1 MVVRKESKT
10 VSGIRRLTMSFPKSV
25 SVFTFSLTLISNIY
39 VAVCSDGLNPTDFA
53 AADKLEGIS
62 LNPPAAASNSTAFKV
77 NTDSVLALNLL
88 SLLPEDQEIS
98 VYCRN
103 LLGIFGQRYVA
114 SIDCFV
120 PAARPVKVCQNCF
133 SAYGS
138 LGDIYVN
145 ISDKTGPGNESCKEI
160 LLHSDRLMLL
170 DLLHNSL
177 SDIWT
182 QSNCD
187 RCITTGYR
195 SLTNDTLVFLATL
208 NQTLTC
214 FEKNQQDNQT
224 ELCKSCKGIYGE
236 LNKLYN
242 RLDKS
247 QAVCIDMEDS
257 MNTTHRLWSTSFNC
271 SVPRAETVPVIAVS
285 SFMLFLP
292 VIFYLSSFLHSEQ
305 KKRKLIHPK
314 RAKSY
319 NTLMNIQDK
328 LS

>member
-1 MVVRKESKT
+1 MGFTSFLVQD
-10 VSGIRRLTMSFPKSV
+10 VSR
-25 SVFTFSLTLISNIY
+25 
-39 VAVCSDGLNPTDFA
+39 
-53 AADKLEGIS
+53 
-62 LNPPAAASNSTAFKV
+62 
-77 NTDSVLALNLL
+77 
-88 SLLPEDQEIS
+88 Q
-98 VYCRN
+98 
-103 LLGIFGQRYVA
+103 
-114 SIDCFV
+114 
-120 PAARPVKVCQNCF
+120 
-133 SAYGS
+133 
-138 LGDIYVN
+138 
-145 ISDKTGPGNESCKEI
+145 
-160 LLHSDRLMLL
+160 
-170 DLLHNSL
+170 
-177 SDIWT
+177 
-182 QSNCD
+182 
-187 RCITTGYR
+187 GYR

-271 SVPRAETVPVIAVS
+271 SVPREETVPVIAVS

-305 KKRKLIHPK
+305 KKRKLIHRYFPECFVTYFHLNVAAAK

-319 NTLMNIQDK
+319 NSLMNIQDK

>member
-1 MVVRKESKT
+1 MTR
-10 VSGIRRLTMSFPKSV
+10 
-25 SVFTFSLTLISNIY
+25 
-39 VAVCSDGLNPTDFA
+39 
-53 AADKLEGIS
+53 
-62 LNPPAAASNSTAFKV
+62 
-77 NTDSVLALNLL
+77 
-88 SLLPEDQEIS
+88 
-98 VYCRN
+98 
-103 LLGIFGQRYVA
+103 
-114 SIDCFV
+114 
-120 PAARPVKVCQNCF
+120 
-133 SAYGS
+133 
-138 LGDIYVN
+138 
-145 ISDKTGPGNESCKEI
+145 
-160 LLHSDRLMLL
+160 
-170 DLLHNSL
+170 
-177 SDIWT
+177 
-182 QSNCD
+182 
-187 RCITTGYR
+187 
-195 SLTNDTLVFLATL
+195 LVFLATL

-214 FEKNQQDNQT
+214 FEKNQQT